1 MNKIKRGK
9 SIRLYPNEEQKI
21 YFAKC
26 FGCSRW
32 LWNQILSMES
42 QRFENGGTFVK
53 KFGLNYILTTLK
65 KEYAWLS
72 EVDSTCLTSVSDDI
86 SSAYSNFF
94 AKRASFPKYKSK
106 RHEQSFTIKCVN
118 RNIQIVDDRH
128 IRLPKIGYVYFRSS
142 CIPSGIIKNVTIRLK
157 PSGKYIAS
165 VLFETEVDERP
176 KTNKICGCDLG
187 LKELAILDDGTKIPL
202 PRFDKDSEKQLIHWQ
217 RLASRRLLRAKE
229 VMKEDKSKTLLD
241 FKNYQK
247 AREMVAKYNEKIA
260 NQRENYLHVLST
272 WLVTNYDVIV
282 LEDLKSKLMLKNHK
296 LARAISNAG
305 WNKLIRMIQ
314 YKCEWYG
321 KTFVQVDATYT
332 SQTCNACGC
341 INNRLGYDHYGWLK
355 VRSWQC
361 PDCGAIHDRDINAAI
376 NIKNKGLMQL
386 A

>member
-1 MNKIKRGK
+1 MTKVKRGK

-32 LWNQILSMES
+32 LWNQILSMETE
-42 QRFENGGTFVK
+42 RFENGGTFVK

-65 KEYAWLS
+65 KEYAWLK

-118 RNIQIVDDRH
+118 QNIQIVDDHH

-142 CIPSGIIKNVTIRLK
+142 RIPSGIIKNVTIRLK
-157 PSGKYIAS
+157 PSGKYVAS
-165 VLFETEVDERP
+165 VLFETEVDELP

-217 RLASRRLLRAKE
+217 RLTSRRLLRAKE

-272 WLVTNYDVIV
+272 WLVSNYDVIV

-321 KTFVQVDATYT
+321 KTFVQVDAAYI
-332 SQTCNACGC
+332 SQTCNECGC

-361 PDCGAIHDRDINAAI
+361 PDCGIIHDRDINAAI